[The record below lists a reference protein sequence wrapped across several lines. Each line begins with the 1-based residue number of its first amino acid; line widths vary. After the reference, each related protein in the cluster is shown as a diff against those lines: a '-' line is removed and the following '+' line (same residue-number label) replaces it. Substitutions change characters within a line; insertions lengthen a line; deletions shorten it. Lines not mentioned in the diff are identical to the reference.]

1 MDLEHLAQIGEEQVD
16 QVVEAV
22 VQERAVEDAL
32 QHFEVAHVTPFR
44 VEEFCEKRKRERKI
58 DQASI
63 QSDSSN
69 KSATSSNN
77 DTRVDLINSNA
88 KQFLLNTEHTTR
100 RSQQVHGTR
109 NEGRGN
115 GSCAPVEQTKVESE
129 KMETTAT
136 AAPERHR
143 PSPPLPDYDVL
154 DRLGHTT

>member
-69 KSATSSNN
+69 KSATSSK
-77 DTRVDLINSNA
+77 TIRVS
-88 KQFLLNTEHTTR
+88 T
-100 RSQQVHGTR
+100 
-109 NEGRGN
+109 
-115 GSCAPVEQTKVESE
+115 
-129 KMETTAT
+129 
-136 AAPERHR
+136 
-143 PSPPLPDYDVL
+143 
-154 DRLGHTT
+154 